1 MFKTKVRVVVGIT
14 TFYNE
19 LLGLSV
25 PALRHLPSDFMLIV
39 YNDNPDTVVK
49 RGQIRRLGYSGPLRI
64 INGAQNVGTLRAR
77 LNILEYIQKHD
88 IVPQWFVFADDD
100 DILTNIDTPNI
111 ANDNF
116 AVIQNMA
123 VIKSR
128 LVDVMRAMNNPKNC
142 VPDNENIDL
151 VRPHVGLAGTLVRWD
166 AISRMGDVLRQMQMA
181 ISDIDESLS
190 FRPPVDRMM
199 WNALTAVVR
208 NDNPQAMPIYM
219 DSINYIATNLDTAQT
234 KYGMAVAPAKNA
246 AAQIERAL
254 SKYDMAIRRHLS
266 ATAAPKGQTSDE

>member
-14 TFYNE
+14 TFYNDF
-19 LLGLSV
+19 LGLSV
-25 PALRHLPSDFMLIV
+25 PALRRLPSDFMLIV

-64 INGAQNVGTLRAR
+64 INGAQNVGVLQAR
-77 LNILEYIQKHD
+77 LNILEYVQKHN
-88 IVPQWFVFADDD
+88 IIPQWVVLADDD
-100 DILTNIDTPNI
+100 DILVNIDTPNVGD
-111 ANDNF
+111 DNF

-128 LVDVMRAMNNPKNC
+128 LVDVMRAMNNPQNC
-142 VPDNENIDL
+142 VPDSDNIEL

-166 AISRMGDVLRQMQMA
+166 AMRRMGDVLRQMQQE

-190 FRPPVDRMM
+190 FRPPVDPMM
-199 WNALTAVVR
+199 WNALTAIVR

-219 DSINYIATNLDTAQT
+219 DAVNYIATNLDRATT
-234 KYGMAVAPAKNA
+234 KYGMAVSPAKNA
-246 AAQIERAL
+246 IAQIERAL
-254 SKYDMAIRRHLS
+254 AKYDAAIKRHL
-266 ATAAPKGQTSDE
+266 ATNAAPMVQNSDE

>member
-14 TFYNE
+14 TFYNDF
-19 LLGLSV
+19 LGLSV
-25 PALRHLPSDFMLIV
+25 PALRRLPSDFMLIV

-64 INGAQNVGTLRAR
+64 INGAQNVGTLQAR
-77 LNILEYIQKHD
+77 LNILEYVQKHN
-88 IVPQWFVFADDD
+88 IIPQWVVLADDD
-100 DILTNIDTPNI
+100 NILVNIDTPNVGD
-111 ANDNF
+111 DNF

-128 LVDVMRAMNNPKNC
+128 LVDVMRAMNNPQNC
-142 VPDNENIDL
+142 VPDSDNIEL

-166 AISRMGDVLRQMQMA
+166 AMRRMGNVLRQMQQE

-190 FRPPVDRMM
+190 FRPPVDPMM
-199 WNALTAVVR
+199 WNALTAIVR

-219 DSINYIATNLDTAQT
+219 DAVNYIATNLDRATT
-234 KYGMAVAPAKNA
+234 KYGMAVSPAKNA
-246 AAQIERAL
+246 IAQIERAL
-254 SKYDMAIRRHLS
+254 AKYDAAIKRHL
-266 ATAAPKGQTSDE
+266 ATNAAPMGQNSDE

>member
-14 TFYNE
+14 TFYNDF
-19 LLGLSV
+19 LGLSV
-25 PALRHLPSDFMLIV
+25 PALRRLPSDFMLIV

-64 INGAQNVGTLRAR
+64 INGAQNVGVLQAR
-77 LNILEYIQKHD
+77 LNILEYVQKHN
-88 IVPQWFVFADDD
+88 IIPQWVVLADDD
-100 DILTNIDTPNI
+100 DILVNIDTPNVGD
-111 ANDNF
+111 DNF

-128 LVDVMRAMNNPKNC
+128 LVDVMRAMNNPQNC
-142 VPDNENIDL
+142 VPDSDNIEL

-166 AISRMGDVLRQMQMA
+166 AMCRMGNVLRQMQQE

-190 FRPPVDRMM
+190 FRPPVDPVM
-199 WNALTAVVR
+199 WNALTAIVR

-219 DSINYIATNLDTAQT
+219 DAVNYIATNLDRATT
-234 KYGMAVAPAKNA
+234 KYGMAVSPAKNA
-246 AAQIERAL
+246 IAQIERAL
-254 SKYDMAIRRHLS
+254 AKYDAAIKRHL
-266 ATAAPKGQTSDE
+266 ATNAAPMVQNSDE